1 MEVNKVVYE
10 GEPLIDLTSDSVTED
25 TLLEG
30 ATAHDKSGRQISGGA
45 VIGKGNLTIKR
56 NGVIVGSFNAN
67 ETTNKEI
74 DITVNDLTADEKT
87 VLSKIEFERDNGGD
101 HVTINA
107 DDLYILGNKRVLTG
121 ADVGVATGVAS
132 LDSSGRVPSSQLPSY
147 VDDTIEGTL
156 SSDTVFKNAS
166 GTTITGETGKI
177 YVDTTTNKTYRWSG
191 SKYVEISASLALG
204 DTSSTAFAGD
214 KGKTAYEHSQ
224 KTSGNPHKVTKS
236 DVGLSNVANERQYSA
251 SNPPPTA
258 TGTTAGITVVYP
270 AASCTTFSSD
280 SGTVTPAAV
289 QKGAKQFAITRPS
302 ASTNKAIVRYS
313 NTTGDVQNSTIKIE
327 DVTNSKNGE
336 AAQVISVPAAGGT
349 KKMVYGYCTDQTD
362 GTSFIGGLFDAS
374 ATSFPY
380 NQGLAIGGSS
390 GNLLWKGVKV
400 ATASDIPSVP
410 SVGNGTLTIKR
421 NGTQVGTFSANQ
433 SSAASVNIEVP
444 TNLSELGDD
453 PDYQTVSQTEK
464 DAWNAKSNFS
474 GKYSDLSGKPSIP
487 STLADL
493 GSDPDYQTVTE
504 AEKAA
509 WNNKV
514 DPTQAN
520 QMFAGAFRKKA
531 QGTQV
536 VSIDDVSS
544 VPHDVNVSVTQYNP
558 GANIG
563 TVTVA
568 NNEYDGNTA
577 EPGDQSTIEVDGNNA
592 RITGMSGK
600 LCKQTMAHTANYT
613 LSLKFSYTG
622 TVTGSRPNEIHVY
635 CDSNLID
642 ILKLTNGSTTTVTLY
657 GISAGST
664 LRLDFYAEP
673 TGGGTI
679 SNFVGTFENITL
691 TTGAKTY
698 TNFVNGSAIPS
709 VSPSMVVTTGS
720 SWHNVAVEY
729 NADIGRNIQ
738 KITKAILALGGSV

>member
-1 MEVNKVVYE
+1 MAVNKVVYE

-56 NGVIVGSFNAN
+56 NGVTVGSFNAN

-204 DTSSTAFAGD
+204 ETSSTAYRGD
-214 KGKTAYEHSQ
+214 RGKTAYDHSQ

-280 SGTVTPAAV
+280 SGTVTPLAV

-349 KKMVYGYCTDQTD
+349 KKVVYGYCTDQTD

-400 ATASDIPSVP
+400 ATTTDIPSVP

-421 NGTQVGTFSANQ
+421 NGTSVGTFSANQ
-433 SSAASVNIEVP
+433 SGNASVNISVPIDTEFTNHGDLGLDAVINADEVR
-444 TNLSELGDD
+444 
-453 PDYQTVSQTEK
+453 
-464 DAWNAKSNFS
+464 
-474 GKYSDLSGKPSIP
+474 
-487 STLADL
+487 LAD
-493 GSDPDYQTVTE
+493 GDYLVRKSTFDNYVESQSPKAVIEGKGYIIVDKAE
-504 AEKAA
+504 A
-509 WNNKV
+509 
-514 DPTQAN
+514 PTGFTISN
-520 QMFAGAFRKKA
+520 
-531 QGTQV
+531 GT
-536 VSIDDVSS
+536 SS
-544 VPHDVNVSVTQYNP
+544 AS
-558 GANIG
+558 
-563 TVTVA
+563 
-568 NNEYDGNTA
+568 
-577 EPGDQSTIEVDGNNA
+577 
-592 RITGMSGK
+592 
-600 LCKQTMAHTANYT
+600 T
-613 LSLKFSYTG
+613 LSLRVEDDEYDSSYPNAYTMQIDADGNKITAWIDTAGDPPHINLVKQKAKYAGKYNLRFNFSQT
-622 TVTGSRPNEIHVY
+622 
-635 CDSNLID
+635 
-642 ILKLTNGSTTTVTLY
+642 
-657 GISAGST
+657 
-664 LRLDFYAEP
+664 
-673 TGGGTI
+673 GTI
-679 SNFVGTFENITL
+679 SNTINRVNEVLIYVDGTI
-691 TTGAKTY
+691 
-698 TNFVNGSAIPS
+698 VS
-709 VSPSMVVTTGS
+709 VYKCNSGV
-720 SWHNVAVEY
+720 NVADIY
-729 NADIGRNIQ
+729 NVPAGAEIMVTFWASINTSFTASDDYSVTLSNICLSCEQ
-738 KITKAILALGGSV
+738 SLQSVPNNSTLKPSYARAVIAATSTSQTVRASYYESLNATLEKFRRAIIELGGSV